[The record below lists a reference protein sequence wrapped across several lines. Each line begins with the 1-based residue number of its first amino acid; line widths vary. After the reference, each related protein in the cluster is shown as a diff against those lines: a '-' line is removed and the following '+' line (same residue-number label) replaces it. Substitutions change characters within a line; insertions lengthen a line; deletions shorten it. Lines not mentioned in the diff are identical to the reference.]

1 MNSRSDKHP
10 RSLATRIQAAGRW
23 IRNPYAAE
31 LANCRCWVTPDP
43 DLVDLLSVE
52 GSPSERLFGL
62 TSVLRKSKRERRV
75 ASIPLTDA
83 QFRDLRPLM
92 DRLGADVRY
101 NPPHPS
107 TKLDS
112 AHTRP
117 RRKAS

>member
-1 MNSRSDKHP
+1 MNKHGDKRA
-10 RSLATRIQAAGRW
+10 RSLASRIHAAGGW

-31 LANCRCWVTPDP
+31 LANCRWWVTLDP

-62 TSVLRKSKRERRV
+62 ASVLGKSKRERHV
-75 ASIPLTDA
+75 VSIPLTDA
-83 QFRDLRPLM
+83 QFRDLRPLI

-107 TKLDS
+107 AKLDP
-112 AHTRP
+112 AQPRR
-117 RRKAS
+117 RRKAG